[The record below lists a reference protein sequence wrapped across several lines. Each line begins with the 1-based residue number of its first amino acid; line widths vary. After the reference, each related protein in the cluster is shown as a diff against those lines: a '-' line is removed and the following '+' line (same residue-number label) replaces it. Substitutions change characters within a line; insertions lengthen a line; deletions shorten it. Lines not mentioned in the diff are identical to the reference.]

1 MWSQNIGGVRVG
13 PIQFMIL
20 LQLKRGPMYG
30 YEIVKTLRNQFEG
43 VWEPKTGT
51 VYPALRTLEHR
62 RLVKTELRD
71 DREYYSLTEEGE
83 EILKNLDEI
92 LGVGVEITGRYY
104 SLWDFFPDFKRLWN
118 KYAYEPSKEWVPK
131 FRGYERDLELK
142 SLKTIRDTMSQ
153 RLKGI
158 EKRIGYLEGMVASVR
173 AK

>member
-1 MWSQNIGGVRVG
+1 MWSQNIRGIRVG

-51 VYPALRTLEHR
+51 VYPALRTLESR
-62 RLVKTELRD
+62 KLVKTELRD
-71 DREYYSLTEEGE
+71 DKEYYSLTIEGE
-83 EILKNLDEI
+83 EILKDVDEI
-92 LGVGVEITGRYY
+92 LGAGVERTSRYY
-104 SLWDFFPDFKRLWN
+104 SVWDSFPEFKRLWN
-118 KYAYEPSKEWVPK
+118 KYAYEPSKDWVPK

-142 SLKTIRDTMSQ
+142 SLRAIRETMSR

-158 EKRIGYLEGMVASVR
+158 EKRIEHLEGSAR
-173 AK
+173 AT